1 MADGHHWRAQYDDG
15 SHLDEHDAD
24 GRGVGFASVDQSR
37 LVALELLPQSGG
49 IPYRLQLG
57 EGMRPIFFRRRAV
70 TVNPSD
76 GVPEDERVIDRKT
89 STVIGWQRTVEGRNV
104 KSLVVLLPD
113 GSVLLTDDDAAF

>member
-1 MADGHHWRAQYDDG
+1 MTDTHHWRAQYDDG
-15 SHLDEHDAD
+15 SHLDEHDED
-24 GRGVGFASVDQSR
+24 GRGVGFASVDQSC
-37 LVALELLPQSGG
+37 LTALELLPQDGG
-49 IPYRLQLG
+49 IPYRLQLSDD
-57 EGMRPIFFRRRAV
+57 MRPIFFRRRAV

-76 GVPEDERVIDRKT
+76 GVPEDERVIGRKT